1 MMCFILHG
9 EETKLYPKPWASVWC
24 VLYVC
29 KLSEAMTAAGHDDS
43 SPVED
48 GPEELAEVVTVMV
61 LSVGQSQSVGT
72 EWSECIPM
80 PGAGMG
86 VCDRAPVH

>member
-1 MMCFILHG
+1 
-9 EETKLYPKPWASVWC
+9 
-24 VLYVC
+24 
-29 KLSEAMTAAGHDDS
+29 MTAAGHDDS

-72 EWSECIPM
+72 E
-80 PGAGMG
+80 
-86 VCDRAPVH
+86 